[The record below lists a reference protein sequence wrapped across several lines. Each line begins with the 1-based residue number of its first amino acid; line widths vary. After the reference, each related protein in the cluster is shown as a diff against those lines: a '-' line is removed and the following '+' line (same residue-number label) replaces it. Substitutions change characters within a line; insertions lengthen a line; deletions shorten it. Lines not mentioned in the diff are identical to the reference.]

1 MVLTQDTERGR
12 QSSINTLLAEVS
24 ERAYPKPSR
33 EETDRLKLEVISCLT
48 SSNCIAVIALKLA
61 ASEDLPLKTCHS
73 LLWKSWQVGA
83 ARFHPPVVLP
93 DFFCYCC
100 TG

>member
-48 SSNCIAVIALKLA
+48 PSICIAVTALRLA
-61 ASEDLPLKTCHS
+61 ASEDMPLSPLEELAGWSCS
-73 LLWKSWQVGA
+73 I
-83 ARFHPPVVLP
+83 PP
-93 DFFCYCC
+93 
-100 TG
+100 